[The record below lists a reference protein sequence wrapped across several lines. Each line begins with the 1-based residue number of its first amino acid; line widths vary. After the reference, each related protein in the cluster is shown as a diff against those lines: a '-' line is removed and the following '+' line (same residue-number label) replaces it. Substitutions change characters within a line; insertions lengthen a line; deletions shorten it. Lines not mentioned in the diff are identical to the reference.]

1 MVSPKVLPNPIYRK
15 VLEEKIINQILLP
28 EEDRKSVRDEI
39 KELINKMGR
48 ERISVLDFLT
58 EEK

>member
-1 MVSPKVLPNPIYRK
+1 MVSPKVLPNTIYRK